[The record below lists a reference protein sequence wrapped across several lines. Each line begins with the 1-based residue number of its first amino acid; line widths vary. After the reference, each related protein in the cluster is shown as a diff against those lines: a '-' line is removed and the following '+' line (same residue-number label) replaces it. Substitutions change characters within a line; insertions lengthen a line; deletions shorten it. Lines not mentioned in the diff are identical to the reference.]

1 MGWSFT
7 MSKIPSDDILESL
20 YKLRI
25 RESAQLKTV
34 LELYDMDIHQKNIDA
49 QSPKI
54 EDNGEKEYRSEA
66 TITKFR
72 RQKRENWVRSS
83 GQESQGIKWRWRWKR
98 YLLPVEKKKANVRR
112 KTSAVSGMRGTI
124 VHKNRHQMPPHFLS
138 QQWHE
143 VEVCRGKE
151 VSRAKVIL
159 VSFLDNRVDTMW
171 KVLARNRLVSIGIL
185 PNVNSTKQNRDVK
198 QGISVCSSIIRLMN
212 TQTKSRKRATIQQK
226 YEKATTKMQWLSW
239 KLYLRWVASRKTGSY
254 WILKEATKPGETR
267 CKKSLGTDSKSTIHS
282 VYATS
287 SKKGPS
293 LGTIQVKNPHQ
304 RSPYAMKFED
314 RSQEE
319 TQRQQRCARGKGWNL
334 AERIDKLKEK
344 DMATFYSPAEEWVVL
359 AASTK
364 EPAERKFM
372 VDSGASTHV
381 VSKKDL
387 NSAELETM
395 RISRIPSTVMTAN
408 GDVQIREEATVY
420 VKDWDIF
427 VTVMLLEE
435 TPAVLSLGKL
445 CEEHGY
451 SHHWTS
457 GQKPHV
463 TKNGR
468 KIDCNTANYVPFVV
482 PGFST
487 SSSTTPTPSSS
498 TSSSQDSVF
507 DVSRYTENPVPK
519 EGETRCIDQ
528 QKPKTQIIMKDA
540 KKYKAISCMT
550 CRTGCRSSEKIGWWK
565 KSFRATEKPC
575 GKGSRYF
582 QFFSWITNGFASKK
596 WYRVSTAFLLTSRR
610 TEIAISAWRRK

>member
-7 MSKIPSDDILESL
+7 MSKIPSDDVLESL

-344 DMATFYSPAEEWVVL
+344 DMATFNSPAEEWVVL

-395 RISRIPSTVMTAN
+395 RDIENSFDGDDSQRRCANQRRSHGIRQRLGHIRDSYASWRNTRSSVTRKTLRRTRVFSPLDQWSKTTYHQKWQEDRLQHSELCTIRCPWFIDEFLDNTHTFFFNIFITGFCIWRQQIHRKSSTERRRNPLHRSTETEN
-408 GDVQIREEATVY
+408 TNYNEGREEVQSDLLHDLP
-420 VKDWDIF
+420 DW
-427 VTVMLLEE
+427 L
-435 TPAVLSLGKL
+435 
-445 CEEHGY
+445 
-451 SHHWTS
+451 
-457 GQKPHV
+457 
-463 TKNGR
+463 
-468 KIDCNTANYVPFVV
+468 
-482 PGFST
+482 
-487 SSSTTPTPSSS
+487 
-498 TSSSQDSVF
+498 
-507 DVSRYTENPVPK
+507 
-519 EGETRCIDQ
+519 
-528 QKPKTQIIMKDA
+528 
-540 KKYKAISCMT
+540 
-550 CRTGCRSSEKIGWWK
+550 
-565 KSFRATEKPC
+565 
-575 GKGSRYF
+575 
-582 QFFSWITNGFASKK
+582 
-596 WYRVSTAFLLTSRR
+596 
-610 TEIAISAWRRK
+610 